1 MKLNKHLFYTLPA
14 VLLLTGCN
22 SAQDKGGMISPMI
35 QQPQAQM
42 PRELSITPQSIP
54 GVPRYANDG
63 VTGGYA
69 PSNVQAQLKIDVKE
83 GTKEVKVIRDNN
95 DPYVITKPYT
105 LKNADPYAVRS
116 YLEAAVGSKSVNA
129 SPAEVTAVK
138 YQDGTGMV
146 LVSAESYRF
155 ADSADGK
162 GIDAIVASLDR
173 KGLSYLP
180 DAETRIYF
188 PRISRAANLRDML
201 LKVGSSDMDP
211 QFSVKPGEL
220 MVDAELN
227 ALIVKAPSWN
237 WEDMRAMLVKY
248 DRQIPEVKISYRVL
262 EIYAENDDRIGVDF
276 QTWKNNEGVDFFSAG
291 TFTSRNWGTFF
302 ASGVQDTGNNKVSYW
317 NFNPKWN
324 TRYLD
329 FMTSIGKAKCVASG
343 TLVAR
348 NRMPSHIQVNSGFFY
363 DRTSYNAGATTL
375 AEACTEFVYADV
387 NPDTIQR
394 EAVTKIMTLQ
404 GLTDFYNE
412 AGAAVLAWTPIG
424 YAMRMMNTQ
433 TGGFAYGD
441 ATQVALPQLE
451 ASKAQLQ
458 AAITSYKQAAA
469 QAAAAGDAVAAA
481 TANATAAAY
490 QAKLNELN
498 SLNTS
503 GDLSKFLT
511 GYVKVNAD
519 GSTTPVQATW
529 YNTNWDTHDALS
541 GIIHGTLQY
550 PMPQDGFKFDLVAT
564 PVVTGKAAKLDIAL
578 NSISLLGWNSDGSAR
593 KSSSNVSTT
602 VQIGYDAKTF
612 VIGGLKKSESVR
624 STAGLP
630 FVKDLPVIGRVFST
644 ESESIK
650 QSQLVLIAEVQ
661 YVNADDAAGTDVR
674 DHMGKII
681 NNVNNGMTSRVG
693 NMFFQQYGLD
703 SDRADREKRLDDIN
717 NKVNDE
723 TKGYR

>member
-1 MKLNKHLFYTLPA
+1 MKLNKVCFYMLPA
-14 VLLLTGCN
+14 ALLLTGC
-22 SAQDKGGMISPMI
+22 SSMQDNAGIGRL
-35 QQPQAQM
+35 QAQRPQM
-42 PRELSITPQSIP
+42 QQGPRELSLTPQSIP
-54 GVPRYANDG
+54 GTPRYQNDN

-83 GTKEVKVIRDNN
+83 GTKEVNVIRDNS
-95 DPYVITKPYT
+95 DPYVITKTYVI
-105 LKNADPYAVRS
+105 KNADPYAVRS
-116 YLEAAVGSKSVNA
+116 YLNAAVGAKSVNA
-129 SPAEVTAVK
+129 SPAEVTAAK
-138 YQDGTGMV
+138 YQDGTGVV
-146 LVSAESYRF
+146 LVSAEAYRF
-155 ADSADGK
+155 NNSAEGK

-173 KGLSYLP
+173 KGLTYLP

-188 PRISRAANLRDML
+188 PKISRAANLRDML
-201 LKVGSSDMDP
+201 LKVGSSNLDP

-237 WEDMRAMLVKY
+237 WDEMRAMLVKY

-302 ASGVQDTGNNKVSYW
+302 ASGVQNTGNNKVSYW

-343 TLVAR
+343 VLVAR
-348 NRMPSHIQVNSGFFY
+348 NRMPSQVQVGTGFFY
-363 DRTSYNAGATTL
+363 DRTSYAAGATTI
-375 AEACTEFVYADV
+375 AEGCTEFVYADV

-394 EAVTKIMTLQ
+394 EAVTKIMTLKE
-404 GLTDFYNE
+404 LEDFYGE
-412 AGAAVLAWTPIG
+412 AGATVLAWTPIG
-424 YAMRMMNTQ
+424 YTMRMMNTQ
-433 TGGFAYGD
+433 TGSFTYGD

-451 ASKAQLQ
+451 AQKAQLQ
-458 AAITSYKQAAA
+458 AAMQ
-469 QAAAAGDAVAAA
+469 QAAAAGNQQAAA
-481 TANATAAAY
+481 TY
-490 QAKLNELN
+490 QAQLNYLN

-511 GYVKVNAD
+511 GYVKVETDKD
-519 GSTTPVQATW
+519 GNTITTPVPATW
-529 YNTNWDTHDALS
+529 YNTKWDTRDALP
-541 GIIHGTLQY
+541 GIIHGGLQY
-550 PMPQDGFKFDLVAT
+550 PMVKDGFKFNLLAT
-564 PVVTGKAAKLDIAL
+564 PVVTGNAAKLDIVL
-578 NSISLLGWNSDGSAR
+578 NSTSLLGWNSDGSPR
-593 KSSSNVSTT
+593 VSNSNVSTT

-624 STAGLP
+624 GTAGLP
-630 FVKDLPVIGRVFST
+630 FFKDLPVIGRALST

-650 QSQLVLIAEVQ
+650 QSQLVLIANVE
-661 YVNADDAAGTDVR
+661 YVNADAAAGADVR

-681 NNVNNGMTSRVG
+681 KNVNSGMTSRVG

-703 SDRADREKRLDDIN
+703 SDRADREDRLNDIS
-717 NKVNDE
+717 NKITDE
-723 TKGYR
+723 AEGYR